1 MREKLIAK
9 IKALLNRTIENGA
22 SLYEAETAPS
32 LKSAFNNGV
41 ESAKNYNLNRPI
53 DNKNNEIKLIKA

>member
-9 IKALLNRTIENGA
+9 IKALLN
-22 SLYEAETAPS
+22 
-32 LKSAFNNGV
+32 KSAFNNGV